1 MIYVC
6 WDGGTLVA
14 GSAYVILHEKVQAWI
29 QSEISQN
36 LKQLAS
42 GLMQNVSTKI
52 SLAIYMAIVY
62 MHSQGK

>member
-14 GSAYVILHEKVQAWI
+14 GSAYVILHEKVQVWI

-42 GLMQNVSTKI
+42 GLMQNI
-52 SLAIYMAIVY
+52 LGYIYGNCIYA
-62 MHSQGK
+62 Q

>member
-14 GSAYVILHEKVQAWI
+14 GSAYIILHEKVQVWI

-42 GLMQNVSTKI
+42 GLMQKK
-52 SLAIYMAIVY
+52 SLAICIAIVY

>member
-14 GSAYVILHEKVQAWI
+14 GSAYIILHEKVQVWI

-42 GLMQNVSTKI
+42 GLMQKNPWLYV
-52 SLAIYMAIVY
+52 
-62 MHSQGK
+62 